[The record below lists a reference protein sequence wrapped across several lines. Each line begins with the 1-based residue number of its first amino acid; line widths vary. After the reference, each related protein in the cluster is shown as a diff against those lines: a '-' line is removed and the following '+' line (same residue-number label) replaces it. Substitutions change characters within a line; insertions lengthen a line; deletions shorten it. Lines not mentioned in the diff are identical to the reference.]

1 MTEINEGLQGIQL
14 HFVDNVATAMEFIS
28 WMGERRPHNAVSIDI
43 ETGEYPGRHR
53 DDALS
58 PWRGRI
64 RLVQVGDGMQG
75 WSIPWAEWA
84 GVFYQ
89 AMKKYTGMVVF
100 HNIAFEGKWFALQS
114 EWDLPWERAHD
125 TMLMAQVI
133 NPLGR
138 AALKTLSSE
147 MVDPQAANLQGGLD
161 LAMRENGWTWGTI
174 PTSFQAYWAYGA
186 LDTILTMRIF
196 DKFWDKCAPGK
207 EASLPY
213 EIEMQTRKIANRMEL
228 NGAPVDLEYSQRKL
242 DQIVQYTDRA
252 KKWAKDSYGGLSI
265 TSNPQ
270 LARQFTSM
278 GAEVTEFTPAGYPR
292 IDKDQLKKWT
302 ITGNTEIKQLAQL
315 VLDQRKQD
323 KIASAYFS
331 NFLSDNVDGILHP
344 QIKTLAARTGR
355 MSITDPALQ
364 TLPSGDPTV
373 RHAFVPRDETH
384 GIVSSDLDQVE
395 FRLTAGLSRDQ
406 PLIDVFNEADRTGGD
421 VFTTIMRQ
429 VYQDESLDKDRDKAK
444 RKLIKG
450 VVYGKLY
457 GAGVDKMAL
466 TAGVLTE
473 QMQQVV
479 NSFDA
484 TYPAIKTFQKNIETT
499 GLQRIRDEGVGYVTT
514 ATGRKLP
521 CDSDRV
527 YSLTNYL
534 IQASA
539 AEIFKQNLIK
549 MDQADLTEYMVVP
562 VHDEIVL
569 SIPKDTEDT
578 ADIMQTIKEC
588 MTTTEGWPVPL
599 TAGVDGPFENWGTAY
614 EKKE

>member
-1 MTEINEGLQGIQL
+1 MGQYEHGLQGIQL
-14 HFVDNVATAMEFIS
+14 HFVDDVETAMKFLT
-28 WMGERRPHNAVSIDI
+28 WMGERRPHDAVAIDI
-43 ETGEYPGRHR
+43 ETGELPGR
-53 DDALS
+53 DPKDALS
-58 PWRGRI
+58 PWNGKI

-75 WSIPWAEWA
+75 WSIPWEEWS

-89 AMKKYTGMVVF
+89 GLKNYTGQVVF
-100 HNIAFEGKWFALQS
+100 HNVAFEGKWFELQS
-114 EWDLPWERAHD
+114 KWKLPWERAHD

-147 MVDPQAANLQGGLD
+147 MVDSQAASLQGGLD
-161 LAMRENGWTWGTI
+161 LAMRENGWTWGSI
-174 PTSFQAYWAYGA
+174 PTNFQAYWAYGA

-196 DKFWDKCAPGK
+196 DQFWDQCAPGK
-207 EASLPY
+207 PASLPY
-213 EIEMQTRKIANRMEL
+213 EIEMQTRKIANRMEI
-228 NGAPVDLEYSQRKL
+228 NGARVDLEYSQRKL
-242 DQIVQYTDRA
+242 DQINQYTDRA
-252 KKWAKDSYGGLSI
+252 KKWARDNYGGLSI

-270 LARQFTSM
+270 LAKQFTSM
-278 GAEVTEFTPAGYPR
+278 GAEITELTPAGYPR
-292 IDKDQLKKWT
+292 IDKDQLKKWA
-302 ITGNTEIKQLAQL
+302 INGNAEVKQLAQL
-315 VLDQRKQD
+315 VLDQRKKD

-331 NFLSDNVDGILHP
+331 NFLKDNVDGILHP

-364 TLPSGDPTV
+364 TLPSGDATV
-373 RHAFVPRDETH
+373 RHAFIPRTEGN

-395 FRLTAGLSRDQ
+395 FRLTAALSRDQ

-429 VYQDESLDKDRDKAK
+429 VYQDESLTKEDPR

-466 TAGVLTE
+466 TAGVQSS

-479 NSFDA
+479 NGFDNN
-484 TYPAIKTFQKNIETT
+484 YPAIKTFQKNIENE

-521 CDSDRV
+521 CDDDRV

-569 SIPKDTEDT
+569 DIPKDSEDT
-578 ADIMQTIKEC
+578 QEILHTIQEC

-599 TAGVDGPFENWGTAY
+599 TAGVDGPFENWGSKY
-614 EKKE
+614 EGDH